1 MNNKED
7 NKKKKKAWH
16 HWSNLLFYALMGWM
30 VLMFLNADIK
40 GKTLA
45 LLMKTGLF
53 NPSVSWNEEEK
64 GEVYKQVMDFKVQNA
79 QGEKI
84 ELRSLRGK
92 VVFINFWANWC
103 PPCKAEMPSIQ
114 ELYETFENNE
124 DVVFLMIDT
133 DNEPEKSIPYVN
145 DKGYTFPIAFP
156 ANRIPEKIFKG
167 TLPTTVVLDKR
178 GSIVFE
184 KDGLGQF
191 SSKSF
196 KEFIRKLSE
205 Q

>member
-1 MNNKED
+1 MTNQEND
-7 NKKKKKAWH
+7 KKKKKAWH

-53 NPSVSWNEEEK
+53 NPSVSWSEEEQ
-64 GEVYKQVMDFKVQNA
+64 GEVFKQVMDFKVQNV

-114 ELYETFENNE
+114 ELYETFENND

-156 ANRIPEKIFKG
+156 GNRIPEKIFKG

-184 KDGLGQF
+184 KEGLGQF
-191 SSKSF
+191 SSKNF
-196 KEFIRKLSE
+196 IEFIQKLSK